1 MAPPGAVLSLP
12 LPHSDLNHPR
22 RDPPDRITRGRLVLT
37 CALAACTSGFAHAGP
52 AQVDAA
58 RHLQSNAT
66 EHLSNAA
73 SAREQRD
80 WPRALHHYAEVLATS
95 PEHPEALRETAIT
108 LQQMG
113 ASGEAWRR
121 YRARPDLFS
130 GAEALGFE
138 LDQLAR
144 RINHAELEP
153 DPQRRA
159 EAVAAVLADMEALA
173 PIAASD
179 RGASLRLRFDRL
191 LALHLAG
198 QHVEV
203 TAEATALH
211 EESIALPAWLRLP
224 VADSWM
230 AQREPGPA
238 AELLQ
243 QVLAEDSGQERATVL
258 LAYAWLELER
268 HDEARALLRDWLD
281 VHPPWRSDGQPE
293 WARAGVE
300 LNTGLIDSFS
310 EQLAPAQARLHA
322 LSGMAPLDAGL
333 LQARAGIERRRG
345 QPESALVSAQRA
357 RVEAP
362 AAVLPRVAEIE
373 ALLDLDRVAEARS
386 ALDALLDLHPAHR
399 QTDGVQQ
406 RWARRQGPQWGVEAV
421 RADSSALDR
430 PGPALGPGGSGE
442 FRALTRWDGPLL
454 RDEWRLGAGLRW
466 HWADFRGERVERQQ
480 AAVTASWRQD
490 RQALRIEA
498 GRSFD
503 DGVRETPIG
512 LSYDYRHDDR
522 WRGSA
527 AVWRHAPFASLQ
539 ARAAGLRADALQL
552 GASYSPDE
560 RSRSALSLEQLRYE
574 DGNRRSSAYLS
585 HQQQLQAGPRGE
597 WRGRLGAGVGHA
609 SRMDAP
615 YFNPRRDASLDAGLR
630 LDRVLWRDYDSA
642 WRLRIDVDA
651 SRVWQDGFGA
661 HWRPAV
667 EITPRWLPA
676 AGREYSLGLRW
687 SRPVYDGQRE
697 QHWALVLRL
706 GGGE

>member
-1 MAPPGAVLSLP
+1 MA
-12 LPHSDLNHPR
+12 
-22 RDPPDRITRGRLVLT
+22 
-37 CALAACTSGFAHAGP
+37 CALALFATVGLAAESP
-52 AQVDAA
+52 QADAA

-66 EHLSNAA
+66 EHLENAA
-73 SAREQRD
+73 SARERND
-80 WPRALHHYAEVLATS
+80 WPRALQHYAELLAAD
-95 PEHPEALRETAIT
+95 PDHAEALRETAIT
-108 LQQMG
+108 LQLMG

-121 YRARPDLFS
+121 YRARPELFS
-130 GAEALGFE
+130 PAQALGFE
-138 LDQLAR
+138 LDYLAR

-153 DPQRRA
+153 EPQRRA
-159 EAVAAVLADMEALA
+159 EALEGVLADIDALS
-173 PIAASD
+173 PAAAAD
-179 RGASLRLRFDRL
+179 AGAALRLRLDRL

-198 QHVEV
+198 RHVEV
-203 TAEATALH
+203 TTEATALG
-211 EESIALPAWLRLP
+211 EESIALPGWLRLP

-230 AQREPGPA
+230 AQREPEA
-238 AELLQ
+238 AADLLQ
-243 QVLAEDSGQERATVL
+243 QVLADAPGQERATVL

-268 HDEARALLRDWLD
+268 HDEARQLLRDWLD
-281 VHPPWRSDGQPE
+281 AHPPWRADFQAE

-300 LNTGLIDSFS
+300 LNAGLIDSFS
-310 EQLAPAQARLHA
+310 EQLAPAQARLHV

-345 QPESALVSAQRA
+345 QPEAALVSARRA

-373 ALLDLDRVAEARS
+373 ALLDLDRVAEARG
-386 ALDALLDLHPAHR
+386 ALDALLALHPAHR
-399 QTDGVQQ
+399 QAYGVQQ
-406 RWARRQGPQWGVEAV
+406 RWARRQGPQWGLEAL
-421 RADSSALDR
+421 RADSRALDR

-442 FRALTRWDGPLL
+442 FRALARWDGPLL
-454 RDEWRLGAGLRW
+454 RDHWRLGAGLRW

-480 AAVTASWRQD
+480 AAITASWRQD

-512 LSYDYRHDDR
+512 LNYDYRLDDR

-527 AVWRHAPFASLQ
+527 ALWRHAPFASLQ
-539 ARAAGLRADALQL
+539 ARAAGLRADAMQL
-552 GASYSPDE
+552 GASRSPDE
-560 RSRSALSLEQLRYE
+560 RGRSALSLEQLRYE

-585 HQQQLQAGPRGE
+585 HQQQLHAGPRGE
-597 WRGRLGAGVGHA
+597 WRGRLGAGAGHA
-609 SRMDAP
+609 SRADAP

-630 LDRVLWRDYDSA
+630 LDRVLWRDYDGA
-642 WRLRIDVDA
+642 WRLRVDVDA

-697 QHWALVLRL
+697 QHWTLVLRM